1 MKRLFGVR
9 GSSGV
14 RDDRHLVQ
22 NLLRD
27 GEAFDSE
34 RFEVNLSVYNALAQC
49 IATSTLDDVHAHGS
63 TTNSSKEDSKDDD
76 QEHPQ
81 AWERS
86 TGSCADCSPQSDV
99 RGAVEYPA
107 EVLAVGHR
115 REVARV

>member
-1 MKRLFGVR
+1 MERLFGVR
-9 GSSGV
+9 GSRGI

-34 RFEVNLSVYNALAQC
+34 RFEVNFSVLYALAQC

-63 TTNSSKEDSKDDD
+63 TTNSNKENSKDDD

-86 TGSCADCSPQSDV
+86 TGSCADSSPQSHV
-99 RGAVEYPA
+99 RSAVEYPA
-107 EVLAVGHR
+107 EILAVGHR
-115 REVARV
+115 RKVARV